1 MKWLRMLSKALG
13 GLNINSLILI
23 LKTIL
28 RYRNQFSV
36 VPMVG
41 HRLVDTRRTP
51 LKERPLPVCSVG
63 NAFSIPQTWLS
74 IIGRTL

>member
-1 MKWLRMLSKALG
+1 MQWPLMLSKALR

-28 RYRNQFSV
+28 QYRNQFFV

-41 HRLVDTRRTP
+41 NQLVDTRKPP
-51 LKERPLPVCSVG
+51 LEERPVPVCSVG

-74 IIGRTL
+74 IIGLTL